1 MRGQFGRF
9 VPRVRNCSKLFQSWS
24 WSQEKKGRPFPK
36 AITKFKVQ
44 AFPKRIRSLV
54 KPALKNSF
62 STNVQGTDH
71 ERAQFTLLGLLPRF
85 GIIYS
90 KLSGGDPGAKRRQK
104 SPLYFTKATF
114 SSSFL
119 FLFLFLFLSLSLSLS
134 LFLFLFLLL
143 HLY

>member
-1 MRGQFGRF
+1 MQQTFPEPIQE
-9 VPRVRNCSKLFQSWS
+9 PREERK
-24 WSQEKKGRPFPK
+24 PFAK
-36 AITKFKVQ
+36 SIEKFKVQ
-44 AFPKRIRSLV
+44 AFPKRIRSLI

-104 SPLYFTKATF
+104 SPIYFTKATF

-119 FLFLFLFLSLSLSLS
+119 FLFLFLFLSLSL
-134 LFLFLFLLL
+134 FLFLSFSSSFSYYTFTKQLEVQKVTQPTC
-143 HLY
+143 